1 MSVEPTRD
9 QQLDDGLAGA
19 IDRILDKG
27 LVINA
32 DVVIDVAGTELL
44 GIKIRA
50 ALASFETAA
59 EYGLEF
65 PAGTEETRAF
75 AEAKARNEAC
85 LQCGKRVEK
94 EVLLTDECPWCG
106 WQSAR
111 AKRLED
117 EENSPGNSGSLES
130 SQTDTPEIVAEGPE
144 IDDDRDRSTEE

>member
-32 DVVIDVAGTELL
+32 DVVIDIAGTELL

-106 WQSAR
+106 WQSAQ

-117 EENSPGNSGSLES
+117 HADSPSDPSSLES
-130 SQTDTPEIVAEGPE
+130 SSDDTTEVVTDELEV
-144 IDDDRDRSTEE
+144 DNDRDRSTDK